1 MTSYMEMKLQAKKY
15 IMGAVHAAGE
25 LDKRKLVAE
34 LCLKYGFQDKT
45 ILKILDQLA
54 ELGYVIMENNTVK
67 KVPTNPTDNE
77 TQTAIAEAEG
87 DKIINEREDEVD
99 QQ

>member
-25 LDKRKLVAE
+25 VDKNKLVAE

-54 ELGYVIMENNTVK
+54 ELGYVIMENNIVKTVIVQPK
-67 KVPTNPTDNE
+67 PTGPE
-77 TQTAIAEAEG
+77 I
-87 DKIINEREDEVD
+87 
-99 QQ
+99 

>member
-25 LDKRKLVAE
+25 LDKKKLVAE

-54 ELGYVIMENNTVK
+54 ELDYIVMENNTIK
-67 KVPTNPTDNE
+67 KVPQKPTKEEAE
-77 TQTAIAEAEG
+77 TEMAEATG
-87 DKIINEREDEVD
+87 NKFISEREDEVD